1 MAEDGQEWMHGPT
14 LTGQFSRN
22 PFTPANLPG
31 GFTRGLPLPGLLL
44 GLALEITDH
53 LRAIHGFV
61 STNNSFTHHEVDLSS
76 FGIRRPT

>member
-1 MAEDGQEWMHGPT
+1 MYSPFLGLVNKITEMAMAEDGQEWMHGPT

-61 STNNSFTHHEVDLSS
+61 STK
-76 FGIRRPT
+76 